1 MIRVCI
7 SRLRRWLPVSGRKL
21 RRMPRK
27 ARRGSLM
34 IGVSLALLIATVSLS
49 LVMQGELR
57 KAQLARN
64 LARAQQIAEI
74 ASLFDLYIYE
84 IHPEFLSWSGASPQR
99 GLQIGEAG
107 ISYFESWADGV
118 VAWDVV
124 GFDLGYFV
132 LDLYE
137 GNPSQ
142 PDNYG
147 LLLLNANEDAAYSD
161 LDGLLDALEGMGL
174 NSGRKGDHL
183 ADRLLPAVDRA
194 EEILGRKLQDN
205 ETAILTASLSGVPEG
220 YVLRDERPGHP
231 VLGFAD
237 GDGAF
242 DLGGNDIT
250 GMGSSTAGFAAIGT
264 VTGNVGAEQHTG
276 SLEAVSGSLALDEGI
291 TASSLQITTSLGL
304 GLAGATE
311 LQAGQAVVSGGVSA
325 DTFSV
330 TAGPLHAADMFGDVV
345 TIKGDMIGVNGVIAS
360 DVLAKDGVHA
370 GTADLTTL
378 TSVRATIQQLK
389 VSGSCDGC

>member
-1 MIRVCI
+1 
-7 SRLRRWLPVSGRKL
+7 
-21 RRMPRK
+21 MPRK

-34 IGVSLALLIATVSLS
+34 TGAALALLIATMSLS

-74 ASLFDLYIYE
+74 ASLFDLYIKE
-84 IHPEFLSWSGASPQR
+84 IQDESVSWSGASPQR
-99 GLQIGEAG
+99 GMQIGETG
-107 ISYFESWADGV
+107 TSYFESWADGV
-118 VAWDVV
+118 VSWDVA
-124 GFDLGYFV
+124 GFDLSYFV

-137 GNPSQ
+137 GNSSQ

-147 LLLLNANEDAAYSD
+147 LLLLSANEDAAYAD

-174 NSGRKGDHL
+174 NSGRKGKHL

-194 EEILGRKLQDN
+194 EDILGRKLQDN
-205 ETAILTASLSGVPEG
+205 ETAILTASLSGVPED
-220 YVLRDERPGHP
+220 YVLRDERAGHP
-231 VLGFAD
+231 VPGFAD

-264 VTGNVGAEQHTG
+264 VTGDVEAKQHTG
-276 SLEAVSGSLALDEGI
+276 SLEAVSGSLALDDGI
-291 TASSLQITTSLGL
+291 TASSLQVTTALGL

-311 LQAGQAVVSGGVSA
+311 LQAGQTAVSGVVSA

-330 TAGPLHAADMFGDVV
+330 TAGPLQATDMFGDVV
-345 TIKGDMIGVNGVIAS
+345 TIKGDMIGVNDVIAS
-360 DVLAKDGVHA
+360 DVLAKDRVHA

-378 TSVRATIQQLK
+378 TAVRATIQQLT